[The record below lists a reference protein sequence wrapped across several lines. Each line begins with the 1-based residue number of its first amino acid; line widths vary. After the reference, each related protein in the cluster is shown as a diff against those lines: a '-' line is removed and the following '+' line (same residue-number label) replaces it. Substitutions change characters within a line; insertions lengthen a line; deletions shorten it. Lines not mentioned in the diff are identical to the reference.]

1 MQSKKR
7 VQPLDS
13 FEVDVPTTA
22 ADNEALWRIRQL
34 NSMNPD
40 EYLQFLLAL
49 TKGLPPSRET
59 NSDSDEP
66 FTL

>member
-7 VQPLDS
+7 VEPLDT

-22 ADNEALWRIRQL
+22 ADNTALWIARDHTA
-34 NSMNPD
+34 MDPH
-40 EYLQFLLAL
+40 EYLDFLIRF
-49 TKGLPPSRET
+49 TKNLPPSRET

-66 FTL
+66 FEL